1 MALTTYRDRDRY
13 GSNSDK
19 AEQTI
24 VVDTEIGT
32 DGDDATKAV
41 SIDSIT
47 EDTADATDFITSDNQ
62 LVISGSVDLRRATA

>member
-1 MALTTYRDRDRY
+1 MTATVTDTA
-13 GSNSDK
+13 GNSDK

-47 EDTADATDFITSDNQ
+47 EDTAMRPTSSP
-62 LVISGSVDLRRATA
+62 VTTSW